1 MHKMY
6 ITIDINSEEIT
17 KENDDNFVQ
26 IINNSGSNFLD
37 RELSDDNPNNITY
50 RFKDKLINFDD
61 ETFSWPTDFLS
72 KQKFIEQENLEQ
84 NRNILHEK
92 LIPLKEEEEQ
102 DKLDINNINYEI
114 INNGLSVEPLENKIN
129 KDEEIIPNI
138 ELNKKLKKPFFQ
150 TKKKGRKKKED
161 NSEKAHNKYSEDNM
175 IKKIIKIIFDRLIS
189 FVNIVIDLYI
199 DEDKKN
205 NLKRKIRKTLNKN
218 RREKKNEG
226 LLKPLDFKKVN
237 HLKKDNILNLLKMDL
252 KEFLSQKISSKFD
265 LLKRDSNEIII
276 NEIINDNEIFESIF
290 KLKVEDYLNF
300 YTYKSEIDII
310 EKIQL
315 MKNVEFERA
324 NTVLN
329 TIESNNDKRYY
340 SLFYSMF
347 NSLKRWFINKI
358 GRERNTV
365 KKK

>member
-6 ITIDINSEEIT
+6 ITIDINSEEII

-26 IINNSGSNFLD
+26 IINNSGSNFLN
-37 RELSDDNPNNITY
+37 REFSDDDPNNNTD

-61 ETFSWPTDFLS
+61 DISWPTDFLS
-72 KQKFIEQENLEQ
+72 KQKFTEQENLEQ
-84 NRNILHEK
+84 NSNILHEK

-102 DKLDINNINYEI
+102 DKVDINIDYEL
-114 INNGLSVEPLENKIN
+114 INNGLNLEPLENKIN

-175 IKKIIKIIFDRLIS
+175 IKKIIKIMFDRLIS

-226 LLKPLDFKKVN
+226 LLKPLDFKIVN
-237 HLKKDNILNLLKMDL
+237 HLKKDYFLNLLKMDL
-252 KEFLSQKISSKFD
+252 KEFLSQKISLKFD
-265 LLKRDSNEIII
+265 LLKKD
-276 NEIINDNEIFESIF
+276 
-290 KLKVEDYLNF
+290 
-300 YTYKSEIDII
+300 
-310 EKIQL
+310 
-315 MKNVEFERA
+315 
-324 NTVLN
+324 
-329 TIESNNDKRYY
+329 
-340 SLFYSMF
+340 
-347 NSLKRWFINKI
+347 
-358 GRERNTV
+358 
-365 KKK
+365 